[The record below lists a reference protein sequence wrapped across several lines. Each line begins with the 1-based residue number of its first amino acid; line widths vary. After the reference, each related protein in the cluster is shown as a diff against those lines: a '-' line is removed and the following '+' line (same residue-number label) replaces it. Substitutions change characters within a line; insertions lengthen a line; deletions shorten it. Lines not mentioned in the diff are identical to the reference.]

1 LSDDVSDEAS
11 PDDRTM
17 ATRST
22 KTKILA
28 KKQESQLEQGKGSNE
43 GFFSAAFASLGE
55 IIRFDP
61 PE

>member
-1 LSDDVSDEAS
+1 MIEPWRPA
-11 PDDRTM
+11 RRKQ
-17 ATRST
+17 RSSQ
-22 KTKILA
+22 